1 MRIQKSITNY
11 LADNGWRIVYKGDVL
26 IHYQKLKDETINH
39 LYVTYFPDRNEY
51 EVELGFGENQSNSKM
66 YKLRNIVSIL
76 KKQGL

>member
-1 MRIQKSITNY
+1 ME
-11 LADNGWRIVYKGDVL
+11 IVGSEVYEAEKWISDYEARHFSDVRFT
-26 IHYQKLKDETINH
+26 DETINH